1 MMICGILCHFYFLLE
16 LNRLSPDPIIGV
28 FFFVN
33 EPQPDEPEA
42 MEASSLELTVC
53 RLDITL
59 GFAVIR
65 LVGTGLGPTDELTRP
80 KLSSDG
86 NWLTFDEGLEKIIGH
101 INRLTEK
108 LGSF

>member
-1 MMICGILCHFYFLLE
+1 MDQHRPLDGDLWKWFE
-16 LNRLSPDPIIGV
+16 NRRANEINRKHLPDPIIGV
-28 FFFVN
+28 FFLVN

-65 LVGTGLGPTDELTRP
+65 LVGTGLGPTEELTRP
-80 KLSSDG
+80 KSSSDG
-86 NWLTFDEGLEKIIGH
+86 NWLIFEEGLERLKKKI
-101 INRLTEK
+101 
-108 LGSF
+108 